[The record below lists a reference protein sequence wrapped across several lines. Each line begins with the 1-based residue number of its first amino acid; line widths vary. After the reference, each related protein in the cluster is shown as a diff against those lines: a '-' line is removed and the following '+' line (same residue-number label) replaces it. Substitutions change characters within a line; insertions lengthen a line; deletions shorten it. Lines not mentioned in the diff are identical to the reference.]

1 MHVDIIQVPYD
12 SGHRE
17 ERQGRGPARYMEAG
31 IVDALRSD
39 GHDLS
44 TIKDHFTLA
53 ACTVASYDPS
63 EDPEG
68 RVAEAGIQLLRQ
80 IVG

>member
-1 MHVDIIQVPYD
+1 
-12 SGHRE
+12 
-17 ERQGRGPARYMEAG
+17 MEAG

-39 GHDLS
+39 GHYLS

-63 EDPEG
+63 GDPEG
-68 RVAEAGIQLLRQ
+68 RVAEVGIQLIRQ